1 MEAIDGKIDCR
12 MSRDSIAAGQH
23 RVTSTDREQSPGAG
37 YQNRLAE
44 GVAQGRA
51 DSEHGMSR
59 GKGLG
64 GNGSAP

>member
-1 MEAIDGKIDCR
+1 MEAIDGKIGCR
-12 MSRDSIAAGQH
+12 MSCDSITAGQH
-23 RVTSTDREQSPGAG
+23 RVTSTDLEQSPGAR
-37 YQNRLAE
+37 YQNRLAA

-59 GKGLG
+59 GKRQG